1 MVRSPI
7 PVTKQSS
14 KLPLEATYTGSD
26 SVMQKINKKVME
38 WNKHVFTRMDTDE
51 SHWTDA
57 QRFILRNNNGD
68 PLEDVQNVT
77 SNRARVFGERVLSVL
92 GEGEEQIIIK
102 GHRDG
107 KEMTDDES
115 SPIEECLRLVF
126 SENDKCL
133 QKQLIAG
140 FDAYNWEQL
149 AIRGRVGARVLISEE
164 DGILTPDIFPLE
176 MRRTV
181 FEVGK
186 RGLIWVAT
194 ATTMTQDAILDEFG
208 YSIRGDEAIIW
219 DYWNSSNELV
229 FIDYQRFQ
237 EAEQV
242 HTLGD
247 PPFVIKLA
255 PTGTFFDTSK
265 SSLARHG
272 DSIFSA
278 DRELFDEESKTWS
291 IMQTMN
297 YLTLSPPQKLK
308 SKSGKKLPAQPP
320 YRLGRITALGEDEDL
335 AKLDA
340 PDIQASSRMFNALI
354 DGALQRG
361 SISHIDWGNLQFQL
375 SQVAIATLASASRQ
389 VFTPRLSI
397 YGIFKSEVA
406 EMIKDQWIQLGIS
419 ARIGKYG
426 QSKLYTPEM
435 LKGDYSIEFK
445 YYNTLPE
452 ETAAA
457 YGLANLASRWMD
469 DRTIRETILKLDN
482 ATDISQKYESQT
494 AVKISKA
501 LSLYTMYEALKA
513 QGKIRE
519 AKILLTE
526 MGAVLKAI
534 VTGQKIET
542 STAEESGQPQSQE
555 QSMATLLGRSRSTP
569 KTQVTRQMEPPGAG
583 ELEEEQTL

>member
-1 MVRSPI
+1 
-7 PVTKQSS
+7 
-14 KLPLEATYTGSD
+14 
-26 SVMQKINKKVME
+26 ME

-57 QRFILRNNNGD
+57 QRFSLKDTKGD

-92 GEGEEQIIIK
+92 GESEEQITIK
-102 GHRDG
+102 GYRDG
-107 KEMTDDES
+107 REMTDDETAL
-115 SPIEECLRLVF
+115 IEEWLRLIF
-126 SENDKCL
+126 AENDRNL
-133 QKQLIAG
+133 QKQMLPG
-140 FDAYNWEQL
+140 FNVYNWEQ
-149 AIRGRVGARVLISEE
+149 ICFRGRVGARVLNSVESERWTGE
-164 DGILTPDIFPLE
+164 IFPLE

-186 RGLIWVAT
+186 NGLIWPAT

-208 YSIRGDEAIIW
+208 YSIRGDEAVIW
-219 DYWNSSNELV
+219 DYWDSSKELV
-229 FIDYQRFQ
+229 FIDYQRFE
-237 EAEQV
+237 EAEQENV
-242 HTLGD
+242 LGY

-265 SSLARHG
+265 SALARHG
-272 DSIFSA
+272 DSIFAA

-308 SKSGKKLPAQPP
+308 SKSGKKLPSQPP

-406 EMIKDQWIQLGIS
+406 EMIRDQWIQLGIS

-482 ATDISQKYESQT
+482 ATDISQKFESQT

-526 MGAVLKAI
+526 MGAVLRAI

-542 STAEESGQPQSQE
+542 STAEEPAEPQNQE

-583 ELEEEQTL
+583 ELEGEQTL